1 MNDKIYEN
9 SRDSLE
15 SLFEKYD
22 NNKNE
27 LKGIDLKNNID

>member
-1 MNDKIYEN
+1 MNDKNYEN

-22 NNKNE
+22 NNNKNT
-27 LKGIDLKNNID
+27 LTGIDP